1 MKNNK
6 SVFRLCVFA
15 FCANMLLF
23 FVKLYIGLRTDS
35 ISIYS
40 DAVNNLFDSL
50 SGGITFVGM
59 TLAVKKS
66 GGVFDGTVRKT
77 EQLFSFIISLTVT
90 AAGFLFAYNSLER
103 LMYPTPMW
111 FSTLYAWIIGGTAAA
126 KGLMFFIY
134 RWFEKKTSSPIA
146 AVMKTDC
153 VLDMFITLITLVT
166 LIVSKYETYAV
177 DAVCG
182 IVISVIIIISA
193 VKLLLSS
200 ARALVNYVR
209 PELKVQVGAILNEYS
224 DRITVLEISY
234 LTENNGIRAI
244 ALVAERNQTAED
256 EIFSRCLEKTGI
268 GLYFVENKLNRK
280 EVV

>member
-6 SVFRLCVFA
+6 SIFGLCVFA

-50 SGGITFVGM
+50 SGAITFVGM

-66 GGVFDGTVRKT
+66 NNVFDGTVRKT

-90 AAGFLFAYNSLER
+90 VAGFCFAYNSLER
-103 LMYPTPMW
+103 LMYPTPIW
-111 FSTLYAWIIGGTAAA
+111 FTTAYAWIIAGTAAA
-126 KGLMFFIY
+126 KGLMFFVY
-134 RWFEKKTSSPIA
+134 LRFQKRTNSPIA
-146 AVMKTDC
+146 KVMKTDC

-177 DAVCG
+177 DAFCG
-182 IVISVIIIISA
+182 IAISVIIIVSA
-193 VKLLLSS
+193 VKLLFCA
-200 ARALVNYVR
+200 ARDLVNYVK
-209 PELKVQVGAILNEYS
+209 PDTKTQIKAIFDEYS
-224 DRITVLEISY
+224 GSIDLLEISY
-234 LTENNGIRAI
+234 LSENDGIKAF
-244 ALVAERNQTAED
+244 AFVASENKTVED
-256 EIFSRCLEKTGI
+256 EIYSRCLEKTGI
-268 GLYFVENKLNRK
+268 GLYFVVNDKIKK
-280 EVV
+280 EGI